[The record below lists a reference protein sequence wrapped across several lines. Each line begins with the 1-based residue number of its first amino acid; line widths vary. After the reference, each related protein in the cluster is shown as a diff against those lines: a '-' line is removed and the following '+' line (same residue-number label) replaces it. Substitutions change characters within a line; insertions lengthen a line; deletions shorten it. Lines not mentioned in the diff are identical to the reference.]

1 MKTIYRLFIFL
12 LIISVSA
19 CVSTQSNLASGNDED
34 QDIGLGGTGMLANSG
49 SGLGGTGI
57 VGVITGFGSIFVNG
71 IEIEYNNKTP
81 LTVDGKSSSDRQLA
95 IGDVVEVL
103 TVDNKQHTD
112 ARIINLRH
120 EVIGKVESVN
130 PATSSFTV
138 LGQTVLQNADNTPLP
153 KTGNTVAVSGF
164 RLNNKTI
171 QATRV
176 TLSNQQQSLLRTRT
190 ELPFK
195 KNTNRWMVQTHVQN
209 GKAAFYIN
217 GTAHTVSV
225 KEAIKQTL
233 TGPAQINIL
242 QLQVS
247 EGSLKLNRVHDIADM
262 MRGRQSLDPVRQP
275 GIQTMPMRMNNL
287 PGMPRMRR

>member
-12 LIISVSA
+12 LITSVSA

-71 IEIEYNNKTP
+71 IEIEYNNETP
-81 LTVDGKSSSDRQLA
+81 LTVDGKSTSDRQLA

-103 TVDNKQHTD
+103 TTNNKQHTD

-130 PATSSFTV
+130 PDTSSFTV
-138 LGQTVLQNADNTPLP
+138 LGQTVFQNENKGTLP
-153 KTGNTVAVSGF
+153 KAGSTVAVSGF

-176 TLSNQQQSLLRTRT
+176 TLSNQQQSLLRTHT

-195 KNTNRWMVQTHVQN
+195 KSTTQWLVQTHVQS
-209 GKAAFYIN
+209 GKTAFYIN
-217 GTAHTVSV
+217 GIAHTVSV

-233 TGPAQINIL
+233 KGPAQINIL

-247 EGSLKLNRVHDIADM
+247 KGSLKLNRVHDTADM